1 MPRRSTA
8 EDWPVPQDAAPPRPI
23 SESETLVGAPGPPAA
38 ARRWYDDHLAAG
50 LIALLVLVLLAAGA
64 AFYLAHRHHHHA
76 ATQPRTVVVTT
87 VAKPKT
93 PKALAMPP
101 LVGLTE
107 QQAVAR
113 LRQSHIT
120 ATIVQKPSSRPRG
133 VVVSETPAVASPV
146 SAKTPVTLVVSTG
159 VATIAVPNLVGQT
172 AGSARASLQTLGLRT
187 ATTSVTMPG
196 KPAGTVVDQ
205 APKAGKQ
212 IAKNGL
218 VTLSIAKGTAT
229 TQATTKTQTTAQTT
243 TAAAAAPAQ
252 PKTATVPDVSG
263 QDEVAAVQ
271 AFAQAGIL
279 PSLVF
284 VLSSDPMGTVEAQ
297 AKPQGTT
304 VPYHSHVQ
312 INISSGQSPTMEH
325 VPNVVGMTLQ
335 QALAAINAAHLKMI
349 YVKLTGPRAEAGK
362 IVQQTPLAAGGAP
375 ENAQVLVF
383 LGVYR

>member
-8 EDWPVPQDAAPPRPI
+8 QDWPVPQDAAPRPPV
-23 SESETLVGAPGPPAA
+23 SESETLVGAPGPPPG

-50 LIALLVLVLLAAGA
+50 LIALLVLVLLVAGA
-64 AFYLAHRHHHHA
+64 AFYLSHRHHHHA

-93 PKALAMPP
+93 PNALAMPP
-101 LVGLTE
+101 LVGLSE

-133 VVVSETPAVASPV
+133 TVVSETPAVASPV
-146 SAKTPVTLVVSTG
+146 SAKTPVTLAVSSG
-159 VATIAVPNLVGQT
+159 VSTIAVPNLVGQK
-172 AGSARASLQTLGLRT
+172 AGSARASLQALGLHT
-187 ATTSVTMPG
+187 ATTTVTMPG

-205 APKAGKQ
+205 APKPGKK

-218 VTLSIAKGTAT
+218 VTLSIAKGA
-229 TQATTKTQTTAQTT
+229 APAQTTT
-243 TAAAAAPAQ
+243 TAAAAPAR

-263 QDEVAAVQ
+263 RDEVAAVQ

-284 VLSSDPMGTVEAQ
+284 VSSSDPEGTVEAQ
-297 AKPQGTT
+297 AKSQGTT
-304 VPYHSHVQ
+304 VPYRAHVQ
-312 INISSGQSPTMEH
+312 INISSGQNPTMER

-349 YVKLTGPRAEAGK
+349 YVKLAGPRSAAGK
-362 IVQQTPLAAGGAP
+362 IVQQTPLAGGGAP

>member
-8 EDWPVPQDAAPPRPI
+8 RDWPVPQDAAPRRPV
-23 SESETLVGAPGPPAA
+23 SESDTLVGAPGPPPG

-50 LIALLVLVLLAAGA
+50 LIALLVLVLLVAGA
-64 AFYLAHRHHHHA
+64 AFYLSHRHHHHA

-93 PKALAMPP
+93 PNALAMPP
-101 LVGLTE
+101 LVGLSE

-133 VVVSETPAVASPV
+133 TVVSETPAVASPV
-146 SAKTPVTLVVSTG
+146 SAKTPVTLVVSSG
-159 VATIAVPNLVGQT
+159 VSTIAVPNLVGQK
-172 AGSARASLQTLGLRT
+172 AGSARASLQALGLHT
-187 ATTSVTMPG
+187 ATTTVTMAG

-205 APKAGKQ
+205 APKPGKK

-218 VTLSIAKGTAT
+218 VTLSIAKGAAPA
-229 TQATTKTQTTAQTT
+229 QTTKTQTTTT
-243 TAAAAAPAQ
+243 TAAAAPAQ

-284 VLSSDPMGTVEAQ
+284 VSSNDPEGTVEAQ

-304 VPYHSHVQ
+304 VPYRSHVQ
-312 INISSGQSPTMEH
+312 INISSGQNPTLEH

-349 YVKLTGPRAEAGK
+349 YVKLAGPRSAAGK

>member
-8 EDWPVPQDAAPPRPI
+8 EDWPVPQDAALRPPV
-23 SESETLVGAPGPPAA
+23 SESETLVGAPGPPPD
-38 ARRWYDDHLAAG
+38 ARRWYDDH
-50 LIALLVLVLLAAGA
+50 
-64 AFYLAHRHHHHA
+64 LAHRHHHHA

-159 VATIAVPNLVGQT
+159 VATVAVPNLVGQA

-205 APKAGKQ
+205 APKPGKQ

-229 TQATTKTQTTAQTT
+229 TQTTTKTQTTAQTT

-284 VLSSDPMGTVEAQ
+284 VSSSDPMGTVEAQ